1 MQKPT
6 KSMFRILILAFLF
19 FITIAPC
26 LRAQTLPLKERLF
39 VLSKTYASIALYF
52 AHWEDASIKP
62 EQLDSVYEN
71 FLNRAIATEDRKD
84 FAFLMK
90 EFVALLNNTHTWY
103 SDYEFLYKECK
114 PLGYTGINLD
124 GQWIVTESFTEGL
137 KKGDLIVKIDGKPL
151 NEYYKE
157 LSKYSAGSNERL
169 RQGAFSRML
178 NLFIPDKYSLEF
190 KNEKGKVK
198 KIQVD
203 REKLNIED
211 NEELKTEGRW
221 IKENKIAYIKI
232 PSFGDPKFENDAIE
246 YVQKFKNANV
256 LIMDVRGNGGGNTP
270 SRLTDALMDRPYR
283 WYAES
288 TPLNVAL
295 FRFYVEFL
303 PKMVKEY
310 KDAHQKEPP
319 ESWTAPLIFQD
330 YFKNSHLLWKP
341 DYEKPESTIYTG
353 KLILLTD
360 RYTGSAAEDF
370 VVPFKDNGRA
380 IIIGEPTGGSTGQPY
395 MYNFGNGIRIG
406 IGTKRAYMPD
416 GSKFEGVGVEPD
428 IEVKLIREDL
438 YKDKDR
444 VLEKAVKEANR
455 LLIQ

>member
-6 KSMFRILILAFLF
+6 KSMLRVLTLTLLFLIIMASWV
-19 FITIAPC
+19 
-26 LRAQTLPLKERLF
+26 RAETLPLEERLF
-39 VLSKTYASIALYF
+39 ILSKTYVSIALYF
-52 AHWEDASIKP
+52 AHWEDATIKP
-62 EQLDSVYEN
+62 EQLDSVYKD

-90 EFVALLNNTHTWY
+90 EFIALLNNSHCWY
-103 SDYEFLYKECK
+103 SDNVVDQGQK
-114 PLGYTGINLD
+114 PLGYSWINID
-124 GQWIVTESFTEGL
+124 GQWVVTKSFIQGL
-137 KKGDLIVKIDGKPL
+137 EKGDVITKIDGKPV
-151 NEYYKE
+151 NDYYHE
-157 LSKYSAGSNERL
+157 LSKYIAASSERL
-169 RQGAFSRML
+169 HREAFSSLL

-190 KNEKGKVK
+190 KNEKGEVK
-198 KIQVD
+198 EIQVD

-232 PSFGDPKFENDAIE
+232 PSFGDPKFENDATE
-246 YVQKFKNANV
+246 YVKKFKNANV

-288 TPLNVAL
+288 TPLNVSL
-295 FRFYVEFL
+295 FRFYVEVM
-303 PKMVKEY
+303 PKWIKQY
-310 KDAHQKEPP
+310 KDATKQEPP
-319 ESWTAPLIFQD
+319 ESWKNLLVFQD

-341 DYEKPESTIYTG
+341 DYEKPESTMYTG
-353 KLILLTD
+353 ELIILTD

-380 IIIGEPTGGSTGQPY
+380 MIIGEPTGGSTGQPY

-438 YKDKDR
+438 YKDRDR
-444 VLEKAVKEANR
+444 VLEKVVEEADK
-455 LLIQ
+455 LLVQ